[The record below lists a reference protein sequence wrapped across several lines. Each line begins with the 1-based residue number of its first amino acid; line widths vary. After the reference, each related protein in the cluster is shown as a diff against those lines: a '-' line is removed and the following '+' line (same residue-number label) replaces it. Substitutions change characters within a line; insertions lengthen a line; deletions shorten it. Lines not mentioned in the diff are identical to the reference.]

1 MKKLY
6 SLFMIRSHLGV
17 GLFLV
22 FLFITPS
29 AFAQPPQRHTPE
41 RNLPQETK
49 QQLTLKGCLKTPR
62 DWKNIPE
69 FRFFYDGKEAVND
82 NEGFFTFPIE
92 ENINKF
98 NIIICKDIKQNF
110 DGINTI
116 ENLSVRT
123 DKPYLMYSLK
133 RTLTKYLEKKG
144 FIVPQNCL
152 VAVINPKYI
161 EEVKPWDIKLSGN
174 FVKLPQI
181 ILKSDIKEKRIK
193 REAAKSVLR
202 SLDSVPFHERIK
214 TTKKDDKG
222 ITISLTQA
230 EG

>member
-1 MKKLY
+1 MKKL
-6 SLFMIRSHLGV
+6 SFLFMA
-17 GLFLV
+17 FLLIIPSV
-22 FLFITPS
+22 FTQIS
-29 AFAQPPQRHTPE
+29 QRQAPQ

-69 FRFFYDGKEAVND
+69 FRFFYDGKETVND

-92 ENINKF
+92 ENIDKF
-98 NIIICKDIKQNF
+98 SIIICKDIKQNF

-116 ENLSVRT
+116 ENMTIRT
-123 DKPYLMYSLK
+123 DKPYLMYSFK
-133 RTLTKYLEKKG
+133 RTLTNETVWLQKGKDLEKRG
-144 FIVPQNCL
+144 FIIPQNCL

-161 EEVKPWDIKLSGN
+161 EDVKPWEIKLSNN

-181 ILKSDIKEKRIK
+181 IIKSEIKEKRIK

-202 SLDSVPFHERIK
+202 SLDSIPFHERIK

-222 ITISLTQA
+222 IKISLTQA
-230 EG
+230 E